1 MVRRLL
7 LSYLILIGI
16 TVALMSLII
25 NQITARTFSTYLS
38 SQAASHSEML
48 PVMLTGYYINN
59 GSWEGVQP
67 DIAEAGLMIGAP
79 ITLADKDGIVI
90 ASTEALL
97 IGQSA
102 ANIPDVNVTIPV
114 IGERDILI
122 GRVYVQHN
130 ISHERADEAFLRDV
144 TRALIIAGLIVA
156 FLATVLGVLLTR
168 SISRPLA
175 EMGKAAVKF
184 AGGDYTVRVAAH
196 GRDEVAALGRTF
208 NQMAMSVGSVE
219 RLRRE
224 LVANVSHD
232 LRTPLTV
239 ISGYLEGLRS
249 GQIADRRTA
258 ETAFDSMH
266 SEVSRLLH
274 MVGDLRQAAAMDN
287 TFLPLSLSAVSVAG
301 FVTDTVAR
309 LMPLVLS
316 KGVVLDHELATD
328 LPLINIDSERIGQ
341 VLINLLENAVRH
353 TPAGGTIR
361 LIVQDQNKQISFTVE
376 DNGSGI
382 LNEDMPH
389 IFKRFY
395 RTDPAR
401 NPSEG
406 GLGLGLSISKSIVEA
421 HGGRITAESNGVSG
435 EGSTFTVC
443 LPINRTSSQSLENL

>member
-1 MVRRLL
+1 MARKLL

-16 TVALMSLII
+16 TVALMSFII
-25 NQITARTFSTYLS
+25 NQITSRTFSTYLS
-38 SQAASHSEML
+38 SQSASHSEML

-97 IGQSA
+97 IGQTA

-144 TRALIIAGLIVA
+144 TRALLIAGLIVA
-156 FLATVLGVLLTR
+156 FLATILGILLAR
-168 SISRPLA
+168 SISRPMA

-184 AGGDYTVRVAAH
+184 ARGDYTARVAVH
-196 GRDEVAALGRTF
+196 GRDEVAALGKTF
-208 NQMAMSVGSVE
+208 NQMAMSVGGVE
-219 RLRRE
+219 QLRRE

-258 ETAFDSMH
+258 ETAFDAMH

-287 TFLPLSLSAVSVAG
+287 TSLLLSLSTVSVDD

-309 LMPLVLS
+309 VMPLVLS
-316 KGVVLDHELATD
+316 KGVVLDHELAAD

-341 VLINLLENAVRH
+341 VLINLLENAVRYTH
-353 TPAGGTIR
+353 AGGTIR
-361 LIVQDQNKQISFTVE
+361 LIVQDQNKQISFTIE

-435 EGSTFTVC
+435 EGSTFTVF
-443 LPINRTSSQSLENL
+443 LPIKRASSQSLENL

>member
-1 MVRRLL
+1 MARKLL

-59 GSWEGVQP
+59 GSWKGVQP

-97 IGQSA
+97 IGQTA
-102 ANIPDVNVTIPV
+102 ANIPHVNVTIPV

-130 ISHERADEAFLRDV
+130 ISHQRADEAFLKDV
-144 TRALIIAGLIVA
+144 TRALIITGLIVA
-156 FLATVLGVLLTR
+156 LLATGLGVLLTR

-184 AGGDYTVRVAAH
+184 ARGDYTVRVAVN
-196 GRDEVAALGRTF
+196 GRDEVAALGKTF

-219 RLRRE
+219 QLRRE

-249 GQIADRRTA
+249 GQIADRKTA
-258 ETAFDSMH
+258 ETAFDAMH

-287 TFLPLSLSAVSVAG
+287 TLPLLISPVAIPD
-301 FVTDTVAR
+301 FISDTVIR
-309 LMPLVLS
+309 IMPLVLS
-316 KGVVLDHELATD
+316 KGVVLEHEVEEG
-328 LPLINIDSERIGQ
+328 LPLINIDSERMGQ
-341 VLINLLENAVRH
+341 VLINLLENAVHH
-353 TPAGGTIR
+353 TPDGGRIR
-361 LIVQDQNKQISFTVE
+361 LTAQDQNEQIRFTVE

-382 LNEDMPH
+382 LHEDLPH

-443 LPINRTSSQSLENL
+443 LPIKRTPNVQHKINL